1 MGRMKQTNIEDQVE
15 INEHGPKKASAA
27 DLMVQQWIQQQMN
40 ESSSED
46 EEEE

>member
-1 MGRMKQTNIEDQVE
+1 MGRMKMANIEDQVE
-15 INEHGPKKASAA
+15 LNEHGPKKASAA

-46 EEEE
+46 DDK